1 MYELP
6 EKLKSLSPYSP
17 DMGEYPIR
25 LDANESFIEPD
36 AAMKAVIAEA
46 VAAVPLN
53 RYPDPE
59 AKALRKAFADLYGL
73 DKFNVAAGN
82 GSDELIS
89 VIMNVFLCRGD
100 TVVTAEPD
108 FSMYRFYAHLCE
120 CPIISVDK
128 GENLEIDA
136 ERLIK
141 TVNQSGAKM
150 LIFSNPCNPTS
161 RGLDRETVR
170 RIIRSVSAL
179 VVLDEAYMDFW
190 DQSLIGEIC
199 EFDNCIMLRTCS
211 KMLGMAALRLG
222 FAMGSETLINAIM
235 AAKSPYNI
243 NSVSQAIGCVVLGNR
258 QYVNMCAGTIA
269 KSTGLLYSKLKA
281 FEKFGLTCYVT
292 NTNFV
297 IIKTEKAAGI
307 FEYLKSKG
315 ILVRLLGG
323 CLRITCGSETEN
335 TALIS
340 ALEIFFEG
348 NDD

>member
-25 LDANESFIEPD
+25 LDANESFITPD
-36 AAMKAVIAEA
+36 AGMVARIADAVSK
-46 VAAVPLN
+46 VSLN

-59 AKALRKAFADLYGL
+59 AKALRKAFADLHGL
-73 DKFNVAAGN
+73 SAGNIAAGN

-120 CPIISVDK
+120 CPVISADK
-128 GENLEIDA
+128 GQDLEINAD
-136 ERLIK
+136 RLID
-141 TVNQSGAKM
+141 TVNQNGTKM

-161 RGLDRETVR
+161 RGLDREAVR
-170 RIIRSVSAL
+170 RIINSVSVL

-190 DQSLIGEIC
+190 DQSLINEIC
-199 EFDNCIMLRTCS
+199 GFDNCILLRTCS

-222 FAMGSETLINAIM
+222 FAVGNETLINAIM

-243 NSVSQAIGCVVLGNR
+243 NSVSQAIGCVVLGDR
-258 QYVNMCAGTIA
+258 QYINMCTDTIA
-269 KSTGLLYSKLKA
+269 KSIDLLYSRLMGFKQ
-281 FEKFGLTCYVT
+281 FGLNCYVT

-297 IIKTEKAAGI
+297 MVKSDKAAGI
-307 FEYLKSKG
+307 FEYLKSQG

-323 CLRITCGSETEN
+323 GLRITCGSENEN
-335 TALIS
+335 AALIS
-340 ALEIFFEG
+340 ALKTYFEG
-348 NDD
+348 TGD